1 MELESMK
8 YKNRLIIIAV
18 ILLIS
23 VILGTIAEKSVKDEA
38 RQVDEIVEVIQG
50 TTEEEYNA
58 VMQEKENSG
67 ENVSK
72 TATKQEALNTFQ
84 EIQKFY
90 DNIYKNSESAVIL
103 MFTFAISG
111 SIIAIMMYFLFFG
124 WIIKRVWPDI
134 KKWLSVFM
142 RILILIIAIPIP
154 AVYYILITI
163 GVFGQIPYV
172 AFTLYKYIKT
182 KKTEDTDD
190 VIIEK

>member
-67 ENVSK
+67 ENASK

-182 KKTEDTDD
+182 KKTEDKDD

>member
-50 TTEEEYNA
+50 TTEEEYNE

-103 MFTFAISG
+103 MFAFAISG

-182 KKTEDTDD
+182 KKTEDKDD

>member
-90 DNIYKNSESAVIL
+90 DNIYKNSECAVIL

-182 KKTEDTDD
+182 KKTEDKDD

>member
-182 KKTEDTDD
+182 KKTEDKDD

>member
-1 MELESMK
+1 MELESNK

-23 VILGTIAEKSVKDEA
+23 VILGTIAEKSLKGEA
-38 RQVDEIVEVIQG
+38 EQVDKIVEAIQG
-50 TTEEEYNA
+50 TTEEAYNA
-58 VMQEKENSG
+58 VIEEKKAAG
-67 ENVSK
+67 EDVSK
-72 TATKQEALNTFQ
+72 AVTKEKALSTFQ

-103 MFTFAISG
+103 MFTFAMSG
-111 SIIAIMMYFLFFG
+111 SIIAIMMYFLLFG
-124 WIIKRVWPDI
+124 WVIKRVWPDI
-134 KKWLSVFM
+134 KTWLSVIM
-142 RILILIIAIPIP
+142 RLLILIIAIPIP

-182 KKTEDTDD
+182 KKAEDKDD

>member
-50 TTEEEYNA
+50 TTEEEYNE

-103 MFTFAISG
+103 MFAFAISG